1 LGSQGLLLEAT
12 KWSTATFNINLDDN
26 STVLDISTTGM
37 TETKL
42 QTNNYYMVTMMI
54 SGLQNWLTSPKL
66 VKFKKIDK
74 NSAVD

>member
-26 STVLDISTTGM
+26 STVLDISTM

>member
-26 STVLDISTTGM
+26 STVLDISTM

-42 QTNNYYMVTMMI
+42 QTNNYYMVTMI